1 MININDLGIEGIDT
15 TTHDVVVGDTHIT
28 VKENLPVLEKMEL
41 IADIVNSSIDDND
54 FYNPCLGK
62 INTLI
67 KLVFA
72 YTDIEEPEDMSNFD
86 IYDIFSNGV
95 FQAVMPII
103 ANTPDYNFILFG
115 VEEFTKNIYEY
126 RNSARGI
133 QRLRVQKW
141 LKTFWINQ
149 VNLSILIFK
158 QSREIVRRLFFDGL
172 IFIFAQK

>member
-1 MININDLGIEGIDT
+1 MININDLGIKGIDT
-15 TTHDVVVGDTHIT
+15 TTHDVVVGNTHIT

-103 ANTPDYNFILFG
+103 TNTPDYSFILFG
-115 VEEFTKNIYEY
+115 VEEFTTNIYEY

-133 QRLRVQKW
+133 
-141 LKTFWINQ
+141 LKAIMADAKESNLELEDIVKDINLAPESLEM
-149 VNLSILIFK
+149 VKNVLDKL
-158 QSREIVRRLFFDGL
+158 G
-172 IFIFAQK
+172 

>member
-1 MININDLGIEGIDT
+1 MININDLGIKGIDT

-41 IADIVNSSIDDND
+41 IADIVNSSVDDND

-115 VEEFTKNIYEY
+115 IEEFTKNIYEY

-133 QRLRVQKW
+133 
-141 LKTFWINQ
+141 LKGLMADAKESNLELEDIVKDINLAPESLAM
-149 VNLSILIFK
+149 VKDVLDKL
-158 QSREIVRRLFFDGL
+158 G
-172 IFIFAQK
+172 